1 MPTRCLLVLL
11 EAPMSSFGGDV
22 IDNRGVV
29 NDFPGRS
36 LLTGLVG
43 NALGYDRADADKLD
57 RLQSRLVHVAARLR
71 DGRRVRDYQTA
82 RLFEKDVGWTTRGR
96 PEGRATSPSFSWD
109 ERYERERG
117 VRMKSLTHQRYRDF
131 DVDASTLVAL
141 SLSEGET
148 DDGNLPD
155 VDDVARALD
164 RPERPLFIGRKPNL
178 PAGRMCRGVV
188 VASSPAAALAMDA
201 LRSRSGPLP
210 VEGHVGSFGIDLS
223 DDGVAVPSV
232 VSLDEGH
239 EAYRLQRHRIGDE
252 RRHRA
257 GVHAGDRVVLRG
269 WLRPAAEAEPE
280 QIAAVAGD
288 SSPGSVA

>member
-36 LLTGLVG
+36 LLTGLIG
-43 NALGYDRADADKLD
+43 NALGYDRGDVEKLD

-71 DGRRVRDYQTA
+71 DGRRMRDYQTA
-82 RLFEKDVGWTTRGR
+82 RLFERDVGWTTRGR

-109 ERYERERG
+109 ERHERERG
-117 VRMKSLTHQRYRDF
+117 VRLKSLTHQRYRDF
-131 DVDASTLVAL
+131 DADAATLVAL
-141 SLSEGET
+141 SLSETEAR
-148 DDGNLPD
+148 DRDSPD
-155 VDDVARALD
+155 VDDIARALD

-178 PAGRMCRGVV
+178 PAGRLCRGVV
-188 VASSPAAALAMDA
+188 AAGSPAAALAAGASGSAMDELA
-201 LRSRSGPLP
+201 
-210 VEGHVGSFGIDLS
+210 VEGHPEAFGADIAG
-223 DDGVAVPSV
+223 DGVAVPSV
-232 VSLDEGH
+232 ISLDGGH
-239 EAYRLQRHRIGDE
+239 EAYRLQRRRISDE

-269 WLRPAAEAEPE
+269 WLRIAPE
-280 QIAAVAGD
+280 TEK
-288 SSPGSVA
+288 PRP